1 MILLVGSG
9 LALRSLLRVL
19 EVRPGFNPENLL
31 TMRISLSPGSRKA
44 PQQMIAFQQEL
55 IRRLRSI
62 PGTVNVA
69 TVTVLPLSGK
79 GHPTLF
85 SIQGRDKPAWNT
97 PWTQCLSV
105 DPGYFAT
112 MGVPLRAG
120 RSFMEQDNEKAAKA
134 AIVNE
139 TLARTY
145 FPGENPIGKRII
157 VWRESP
163 EPREIV
169 GVSADI
175 KNNGLD
181 SAVWPETY
189 VPFAQDPQPVMSVAV
204 RTASD
209 PAALIADA
217 RRVIRQ
223 LDRDTPVFDA
233 MPMSNMI
240 AASPGLVLRRMP
252 SLLMSLVAAAA
263 LLLAAVGISSVM
275 ASMVGQRT
283 QEIGIR
289 IALGAERRNVLWM
302 VLRQSLK
309 LVLIGIAAGLPASFA
324 LTRLVTKWLFGVTPF
339 DAATYVS
346 VGMTLIGVA
355 LLSCYVPARRAAK
368 VDPAMALRHE

>member
-1 MILLVGSG
+1 
-9 LALRSLLRVL
+9 
-19 EVRPGFNPENLL
+19 
-31 TMRISLSPGSRKA
+31 
-44 PQQMIAFQQEL
+44 
-55 IRRLRSI
+55 
-62 PGTVNVA
+62 
-69 TVTVLPLSGK
+69 
-79 GHPTLF
+79 
-85 SIQGRDKPAWNT
+85 
-97 PWTQCLSV
+97 
-105 DPGYFAT
+105 
-112 MGVPLRAG
+112 MGVPLRSG
-120 RSFMEQDNEKAAKA
+120 RSFTEQDHEKAAKV

-145 FPGENPIGKRII
+145 LPGENPIGKRII
-157 VWRESP
+157 VWRESA

-189 VPFAQDPQPVMSVAV
+189 APFPQDPQSDMSVAV

-209 PAALIADA
+209 PAGLIPDA

-233 MPMSNMI
+233 MSMSDVI
-240 AASPGLVLRRMP
+240 AASPALVLRRMP
-252 SLLMSLVAAAA
+252 SLLMTLVAAAA
-263 LLLAAVGISSVM
+263 LLLAAVGISGVM

-289 IALGAERRNVLWM
+289 MALGAEHRNVLWM

-324 LTRLVTKWLFGVTPF
+324 LTRLAAKWLFGVTPL
-339 DAATYVS
+339 DAMTYVS
-346 VGMTLIGVA
+346 VAVTLIAVA
-355 LLSCYVPARRAAK
+355 LVACYVPARRAAR
-368 VDPAMALRHE
+368 VDPVLALRHE

>member
-1 MILLVGSG
+1 
-9 LALRSLLRVL
+9 
-19 EVRPGFNPENLL
+19 
-31 TMRISLSPGSRKA
+31 MRR
-44 PQQMIAFQQEL
+44 
-55 IRRLRSI
+55 
-62 PGTVNVA
+62 
-69 TVTVLPLSGK
+69 
-79 GHPTLF
+79 
-85 SIQGRDKPAWNT
+85 W
-97 PWTQCLSV
+97 
-105 DPGYFAT
+105 
-112 MGVPLRAG
+112 
-120 RSFMEQDNEKAAKA
+120 
-134 AIVNE
+134 
-139 TLARTY
+139 RTY

-181 SAVWPETY
+181 CAVWPETY

-209 PAALIADA
+209 PAALIADT

-233 MPMSNMI
+233 MPMSDVI
-240 AASPGLVLRRMP
+240 AASPALVLRRMP

-263 LLLAAVGISSVM
+263 LLLAAVGISAVM

-289 IALGAERRNVLWM
+289 IVLGAERRTVLWM
-302 VLRQSLK
+302 VLHQSLK
-309 LVLIGIAAGLPASFA
+309 LVLIGIAAGLPVSFA
-324 LTRLVTKWLFGVTPF
+324 LTRLVTKWLFGVTPL

-346 VGMTLIGVA
+346 VGVTLIGVA
-355 LLSCYVPARRAAK
+355 LISCYVPARRAAR